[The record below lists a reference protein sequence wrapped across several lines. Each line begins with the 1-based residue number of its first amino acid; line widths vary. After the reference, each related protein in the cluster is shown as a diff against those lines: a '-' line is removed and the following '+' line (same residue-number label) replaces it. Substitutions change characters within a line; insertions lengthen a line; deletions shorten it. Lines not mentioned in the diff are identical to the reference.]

1 MSVGK
6 KEPVWH
12 YFSDRLQSAF
22 QYRVRGHQK
31 ESVWQK
37 IHFLLAPSLSGT
49 RFEGCNAS
57 DIRGRRTL
65 KGAPEAEAALCF
77 CAAFCVATIH
87 LPASVQLPSLAGS
100 VGFDYLDLQTSQR
113 A

>member
-1 MSVGK
+1 MPEWVS
-6 KEPVWH
+6 P
-12 YFSDRLQSAF
+12 
-22 QYRVRGHQK
+22 
-31 ESVWQK
+31 
-37 IHFLLAPSLSGT
+37 GT
-49 RFEGCNAS
+49 RPPKRISLAENPLSLRHFKEQDSRGVTQQRFEVV
-57 DIRGRRTL
+57 RTL

-77 CAAFCVATIH
+77 FAAFCVATIH